1 MIETDLPMTPREELH
16 KLIDALPDEQI
27 GELRQFI
34 QDLQPEDENLDAQT
48 LAAIREGLEDIEHG
62 RVMDV
67 EEYRRTRGL

>member
-1 MIETDLPMTPREELH
+1 MTPRKELH

-27 GELRQFI
+27 GGLRQFI

>member
-1 MIETDLPMTPREELH
+1 MTPREELH

-27 GELRQFI
+27 GGLRQFI